1 MEDTIGLKRRK
12 KFIQF
17 PEIVDPKQQW
27 EDFIVNL
34 RKNNRM
40 ERIESKR
47 KDRIKSKVW
56 DDHDLVEIESEIQ
69 RLFKLFGGTDQ
80 SDTFDY
86 IINYFL
92 HCNNSWDLLDIYVLF
107 RSITANDEN
116 SKEFQQK
123 FIEISMLQK
132 YEEDLNEFS
141 DIKNINQIFWFLIN
155 LTSWD
160 LKWKFYENV
169 LRTNLWKIILS
180 FCSTD
185 HKILA
190 LETLQ

>member
-1 MEDTIGLKRRK
+1 MEDTIGLNRRK

-17 PEIVDPKQQW
+17 PELVDPKHQW

-69 RLFKLFGGTDQ
+69 RLFTLFGGTDQ

-123 FIEISMLQK
+123 FVEISMLQK
-132 YEEDLNEFS
+132 YEEDLSEFS
-141 DIKNINQIFWFLIN
+141 DMKNINQTFWFLIN

-160 LKWKFYENV
+160 LKWKFYENL
-169 LRTNLWKIILS
+169 LRTKLWKNYTFILQYGS
-180 FCSTD
+180 
-185 HKILA
+185 
-190 LETLQ
+190 